1 MIAKHILYWAKRLC
15 GRHQNEYYVPV
26 KDIIIQPSFLQ
37 TRIRPGKW
45 KRKKQYYLDHGIFE
59 SQVVLDKNFVLQDG
73 YSTYKLAK
81 EFKVKHVPV
90 VFIEGG
96 NSK

>member
-1 MIAKHILYWAKRLC
+1 MIVKHFLYWKKRF
-15 GRHQNEYYVPV
+15 RKKHVNEYYVPV
-26 KDIIIQPSFLQ
+26 KDIIIQQSFLQ
-37 TRIRPGKW
+37 TWIRPEKW
-45 KRKKQYYLDHGIFE
+45 KRKKQYYLDHGTFE

-90 VFIEGG
+90 VFLKGG
-96 NSK
+96 NDK

>member
-1 MIAKHILYWAKRLC
+1 MIVKHILYWIKRF
-15 GRHQNEYYVPV
+15 RKKHVNEYYVPV
-26 KDIIIQPSFLQ
+26 KDIIIQQSFLQ
-37 TRIRPGKW
+37 TWIRPEKW
-45 KRKKQYYLDHGIFE
+45 KRKKQYYLDHGTFE

-90 VFIEGG
+90 VFLKGG
-96 NSK
+96 NDR

>member
-1 MIAKHILYWAKRLC
+1 MIVKHILYWIKRF
-15 GRHQNEYYVPV
+15 RKKHVNEYYVPV
-26 KDIIIQPSFLQ
+26 KDIIIQQSFLQ
-37 TRIRPGKW
+37 TWIRPEKW
-45 KRKKQYYLDHGIFE
+45 KRKKQYYLDHGTFE

-90 VFIEGG
+90 VFLEGG
-96 NSK
+96 NDR